1 MISHVYS
8 PASFRNIIRPSV
20 RQNILAS
27 NTYENILTHK
37 LSDIVKANERI
48 RKQKDKDRIKGEKSK
63 WINENRELLQ
73 YQVATFQDNGSS
85 TFPPSEVKA
94 GGKTTKSITE
104 RLKAKGGR
112 IRGNL
117 MGKRVM

>member
-1 MISHVYS
+1 M
-8 PASFRNIIRPSV
+8 
-20 RQNILAS
+20 
-27 NTYENILTHK
+27 K
-37 LSDIVKANERI
+37 
-48 RKQKDKDRIKGEKSK
+48 
-63 WINENRELLQ
+63 NRELLQ

-117 MGKRVM
+117 MGKRVDYSARTVITGDPNIKQDELRIPKKNCNEFNNT